1 MTAEVATKEARYKKL
16 WAVRLGQ
23 QLATLPPFDDVFRA
37 VRRSLRDAGLV
48 ER

>member
-1 MTAEVATKEARYKKL
+1 MQSLDLYEL
-16 WAVRLGQ
+16 QPLDPQ
-23 QLATLPPFDDVFRA
+23 MATLPPFDDVYRA

>member
-1 MTAEVATKEARYKKL
+1 M
-16 WAVRLGQ
+16 
-23 QLATLPPFDDVFRA
+23 ATLPPFDDVFRA

>member
-1 MTAEVATKEARYKKL
+1 MTTELSAKETRYNKL
-16 WAVRLGQ
+16 WAVRLTQ
-23 QLATLPPFDDVFRA
+23 QMATLPPFDDVFRA

>member
-1 MTAEVATKEARYKKL
+1 MTVEIATKEARYKKL

-23 QLATLPPFDDVFRA
+23 QMATLPAFDEVFRT